1 MIMKELLLSVDE
13 RLVLLDTLCLRRDF
27 VSKLISTYDVN
38 DDIKIL
44 ENYRVELNTINSI
57 LSKLGYF

>member
-1 MIMKELLLSVDE
+1 MKELPLSVDE

-27 VSKLISTYDVN
+27 VSKLIANYGFEDN
-38 DDIKIL
+38 IKVL
-44 ENYRVELNTINSI
+44 ENYRKELVIINSV

>member
-1 MIMKELLLSVDE
+1 MKELLLSVDE

-27 VSKLISTYDVN
+27 VLKLIASYGFE

-44 ENYRVELNTINSI
+44 ENYRKELNTINSV